1 MDGRKW
7 VRIGPVGDPDFGS
20 EILFGPYF
28 GPWFIPEIY
37 SDQNPYHGPDRVQV
51 QIKIRTGFSREVRL
65 SMPKI
70 EFGRDKKP

>member
-37 SDQNPYHGPDRVQV
+37 SDQNPY
-51 QIKIRTGFSREVRL
+51 QISGFSREVRL